1 MKLRI
6 QVVGRNSGGSATLP
20 AELELTP
27 NATLSDA
34 CAALQAAELP
44 PSTLVVVS
52 GRHVGTLA
60 NYPPLALRDNDELLF
75 LAPIAGG

>member
-1 MKLRI
+1 MKLQI
-6 QVVGRNSGGSATLP
+6 QVMGRASCGSTAFP
-20 AELELTP
+20 AELELKAH
-27 NATLSDA
+27 ATLSDA